1 MKKNNTNIVTAEEAL
16 EILNKPQ
23 CTAEDIIKLSGY
35 GENKAAKVRKEINEK
50 LINEGFNVLDKYV
63 PTDRLLKYFSINIEY
78 LKTISDLINRN
89 KE

>member
-1 MKKNNTNIVTAEEAL
+1 MKKNNTNIVTAEEAS
-16 EILNKPQ
+16 EILNKPW
-23 CTAEDIIKLSGY
+23 CTAEDIMKLSGY

>member
-16 EILNKPQ
+16 EILNKPW
-23 CTAEDIIKLSGY
+23 CTAEDIMKLSGY

>member
-16 EILNKPQ
+16 EILNKPW
-23 CTAEDIIKLSGY
+23 CTAEDIMKLSGY
-35 GENKAAKVRKEINEK
+35 GENKSAKVRKEINEK

>member
-1 MKKNNTNIVTAEEAL
+1 MKKNNTSIVTAEEAL
-16 EILNKPQ
+16 EILNKPWY
-23 CTAEDIIKLSGY
+23 TAEDIMKLSGY

>member
-16 EILNKPQ
+16 EILNKPW
-23 CTAEDIIKLSGY
+23 CTAEEIMKLSGY

>member
-16 EILNKPQ
+16 EILNKPW
-23 CTAEDIIKLSGY
+23 CTAEDIMKLSGY

-50 LINEGFNVLDKYV
+50 LINEGFKVLDKYV